1 MRKKN
6 LEMTSATL
14 KVLNP
19 PAFPI
24 QAQPTKRKL
33 IVLTAFFGSILLILG
48 FFILLEIVD
57 RTLHDKIRTEMF
69 TNLSVIGA
77 FQFFGKPVVS
87 VSNIKYMC

>member
-24 QAQPTKRKL
+24 QSQPTKRKM
-33 IVLTAFFGSILLILG
+33 IVIIAFLGSIMLILG
-48 FFILLEIVD
+48 FL
-57 RTLHDKIRTEMF
+57 
-69 TNLSVIGA
+69 
-77 FQFFGKPVVS
+77 FFL
-87 VSNIKYMC
+87 N